1 MLRIM
6 FFIGLITI
14 ANIGFAQELAAVDQ
28 RKLDAIEKTLELSDD
43 QSKKIEALFTK
54 YGALLSE
61 VDKQISIT
69 QKSDLPEDQIPS
81 RISAYNQ
88 EKKDLRD
95 LRELEIK
102 SILNP
107 LQRETYETK
116 IQPEKPQ
123 VLHFGL
129 HDRANC
135 NVCVK

>member
-1 MLRIM
+1 M

>member
-43 QSKKIEALFTK
+43 QSQKIEALFNK